1 MIAYSL
7 FVDRLH
13 LPWFETA
20 KLDSLGQIE
29 LGQGFKAAQR
39 WRHTLQLII
48 IEEENFQWIPQDFGK
63 LDGTS
68 CQEEP
73 RECRGVKVII
83 HCIAKHCNTLITSH
97 RRPRQSDCGTERKES
112 NRSPVTGP
120 SEANIS
126 AWSGEKGRFE
136 LVMKA
141 ANGRVLHKC
150 GFV

>member
-13 LPWFETA
+13 LPWFEAA

-29 LGQGFKAAQR
+29 LGQGFKAAHR
-39 WRHTLQLII
+39 RRHTLQLVIV
-48 IEEENFQWIPQDFGK
+48 EEENFQWIPQDFGK
-63 LDGTS
+63 LDGAS

-73 RECRGVKVII
+73 RECRGVKVNI
-83 HCIAKHCNTLITSH
+83 HCIPKHCNTLITSH
-97 RRPRQSDCGTERKES
+97 RRTWQSDCGIERKES
-112 NRSPVTGP
+112 NRSPVTRP

-126 AWSGEKGRFE
+126 AWSEEKGRFE

-141 ANGRVLHKC
+141 ANGRVLRKC